1 MLARDLSYNGA
12 SAIRHL
18 SDSGKMTFK
27 IVTTDKGGNPF
38 EFSTSSVSSAA
49 SAWANARKKDTGIAN
64 SLQLIKSGDYLL
76 VNLTY
81 TYSRSGSYLDIVR
94 QDLTWWPGRN
104 ELIRRHEMYVTSDEY
119 PYSVINNATVCVLS
133 KSQPPTFKTT
143 GKSFYLAKVFFMYK
157 GSISLYNEVHMHWF
171 KTSKP
176 DCDNTTLKYEFM
188 KLCDAY
194 DNDLVT
200 MATLCNALSAT
211 DDTATISIA
220 SPTKFTY
227 YFAFHQ
233 YLNYFPMIY
242 TETADHTNVFTPD
255 YFTNDACAF
264 TKRSRTGYGGTHEQT
279 ITLGTSGKSVTLTH
293 RYKFMDGSKDKV
305 DTITF
310 SPLARPPVT
319 PLNVSPV
326 ANAPVFSNK
335 LTSLVPNEVAD
346 IPDESDNGASNS
358 SNSAGNDTGNLS
370 NSAGNGTNNPSNS
383 AGNGTSSAGTSD
395 VTDDA
400 DDDIA
405 DDADD
410 NIMDES
416 DGAGN
421 SSDSAN
427 GSSDS
432 ANGSSD
438 GNWTISF
445 VVICALFAILIISLI
460 FYALKRKESAHTQ
473 TVRVV
478 AANQG

>member
-1 MLARDLSYNGA
+1 
-12 SAIRHL
+12 
-18 SDSGKMTFK
+18 MTFK

-81 TYSRSGSYLDIVR
+81 SYSKNLSILDIVR

-143 GKSFYLAKVFFMYK
+143 GKSFYLAKVFFTYK

-200 MATLCNALSAT
+200 MAALCNALSAT

-293 RYKFMDGSKDKV
+293 RYKFMDGSKDRV

-319 PLNVSPV
+319 PLNISPV

-346 IPDESDNGASNS
+346 IPDESNETDESDNGAANDNSNTGNGTDNSTSNVGNS
-358 SNSAGNDTGNLS
+358 SNSAGTI
-370 NSAGNGTNNPSNS
+370 
-383 AGNGTSSAGTSD
+383 
-395 VTDDA
+395 

-405 DDADD
+405 DDDTDESDGAGNSSD
-410 NIMDES
+410 NAGNSSDGAGNSS

-427 GSSDS
+427 SSSDS
-432 ANGSSD
+432 
-438 GNWTISF
+438 NWTISF
-445 VVICALFAILIISLI
+445 VIICALFAILIISLI

>member
-1 MLARDLSYNGA
+1 
-12 SAIRHL
+12 
-18 SDSGKMTFK
+18 MTFK

-38 EFSTSSVSSAA
+38 EFSTSSVSNAA

-81 TYSRSGSYLDIVR
+81 SYSKNLSILDIVR

-133 KSQPPTFKTT
+133 KSQPPTFKTS
-143 GKSFYLAKVFFMYK
+143 GKSFYLAKVFFTYK
-157 GSISLYNEVHMHWF
+157 GSISLYNEVHMYWF

-310 SPLARPPVT
+310 SPLARPSVT

-346 IPDESDNGASNS
+346 IPDESNETDEP
-358 SNSAGNDTGNLS
+358 D
-370 NSAGNGTNNPSNS
+370 NGTNNPSNS
-383 AGNGTSSAGTSD
+383 AGNSSNGANNSSNSASQPGSSTSSGSTDKIDGIYDTSTGTID
-395 VTDDA
+395 VVEVTDDGA
-400 DDDIA
+400 
-405 DDADD
+405 
-410 NIMDES
+410 DES
-416 DGAGN
+416 DDEDIIEISDESDSAN
-421 SSDSAN
+421 SSSDSAN
-427 GSSDS
+427 SSSDS
-432 ANGSSD
+432 ANSSSD
-438 GNWTISF
+438 SNWTISF
-445 VVICALFAILIISLI
+445 VIICALFAILIISLI